1 MRQRFIL
8 SLVFL
13 ITLYLPSPVFAR
25 TTPAD
30 IVNSKLE
37 LYNQKVASYSLQS
50 KQKLE
55 EISQKIVALNKK
67 RTDELERIV
76 LVQGEIL
83 DEYQRRLGQ
92 EDRPAY
98 ERRQDSID
106 TARYWITFAHEAI
119 AYQAGKVYVFNL
131 NGEANLRVDML
142 NTIGIFQSELEYARA
157 KTIYTK
163 GLLDKTLVN

>member
-1 MRQRFIL
+1 MRQKFIL

-13 ITLYLPSPVFAR
+13 ISLSLPSPVLAR

-30 IVNSKLE
+30 IVNSKLDS
-37 LYNQKVASYSLQS
+37 YNQTVANYSLQS

-55 EISQKIVALNKK
+55 EISQKIALINKK
-67 RTDELERIV
+67 RTEELEKIV

-83 DEYQRRLGQ
+83 DEYQRRLG
-92 EDRPAY
+92 EDDRPAY
-98 ERRQDSID
+98 ERRQDALD

-131 NGEANLRVDML
+131 NGEASLRNDIL
-142 NTIGIFQSELEYARA
+142 RTISLFQSELEYAKA
-157 KTIYTK
+157 KTIYAK
-163 GLLDKTLVN
+163 QLLDKTLIN

>member
-1 MRQRFIL
+1 MRKKILL

-13 ITLYLPSPVFAR
+13 TCLSLPTPILAR

-37 LYNQKVASYSLQS
+37 LYNQKVTSYSSES

-55 EISQKIVALNKK
+55 EISQKIIQINKK
-67 RTDELERIV
+67 RTEELERIV

-83 DEYQRRLGQ
+83 DEYQRRLG
-92 EDRPAY
+92 EDDRPAY
-98 ERRQDSID
+98 ERRQDALD
-106 TARYWITFAHEAI
+106 TTRYWITFAHEAI
-119 AYQAGKVYVFNL
+119 AYQASKVYVFNL
-131 NGEANLRVDML
+131 NGEGNLKSDIL
-142 NTIGIFQSELEYARA
+142 NTINIFQSELEYARG
-157 KTIYTK
+157 KTIYAK